1 MDMAGAEGGAE
12 ELLRTEASTSL
23 PQPFVDGGA
32 RTNGGT
38 TSASVAVA
46 SAVIPL
52 LPPRQNALASTLQ
65 ASVCAPAA
73 APSSSASTQLLPT
86 SPAAAPLSAE
96 VVPFAPRAVAPQAV
110 EAEAAASATVST
122 QLLPLS
128 PPSATSS
135 SAQTASTSMAAAMA
149 LMVVAERPAAT
160 EAAPTPSA
168 MAPSPGAMPVPF
180 PSSPSSAVGS
190 DSKTFGRVTPVPLE
204 LTRPSSD
211 RRTVATP
218 TLGSPDFASTTLASA
233 ASEVWEGSPHS
244 SAADEDR
251 QTLAGH
257 AVRQDGTSS
266 RRSMFGLPTS
276 ASSPNGEYN
285 ALPTV
290 DFDEPVREGSEPDHD
305 QDGGLEAL
313 AALDNCHERWRGYV
327 KVLLEDPSSSTA
339 ASVTQYASIALIT
352 FSVSVAII
360 ETEPSQRDNVI
371 FQVCEPIFTVLF
383 TFEISLRLWTCDSCR
398 LFFTSIFNIIDIL
411 ATLPCY
417 TDLLLPVL
425 KDSSSSERGMQRH
438 VSESLQALRLAGL
451 VRVARLF
458 RLLRILRVANTMRQS
473 EMIIVVI
480 RAVYGSLSGIWVLMT
495 FMFVGLILSATCT
508 YCCEMSDPT
517 SDFVSIPISIW
528 WAATTITAVGYG
540 DTLPKTVAGK
550 ILAVLTMFLGLII
563 MAVCIAVVSNSFTIQ
578 FQRELYASRIRGMQK
593 KLTAKQPVDMN
604 ARRRE
609 GAALRI
615 EQRRESGGVWFS
627 DEPAV
632 VQPNVGR
639 ADSRSRLRFFS
650 ESNVVAALVNHR
662 AQAAGMSSPRFGQ
675 EVVEKDF
682 ASMVSQLEDMAE
694 ALLLGMEA
702 LIDAEATWKGQGM
715 AGAEQRGGSPAR
727 TPLSEQGRCARMTLE
742 MLRGSNRLWFEQAR
756 SLSEEL
762 LRLSED
768 DIATA
773 HGRS

>member
-1 MDMAGAEGGAE
+1 MAGAEGGAE
-12 ELLRTEASTSL
+12 ELLQTEASTSL
-23 PQPFVDGGA
+23 LQPFVDGGA
-32 RTNGGT
+32 RTDGGT

-52 LPPRQNALASTLQ
+52 LPPRQNALAS
-65 ASVCAPAA
+65 VCAPAA
-73 APSSSASTQLLPT
+73 APSFSASKQLLPT
-86 SPAAAPLSAE
+86 SSAAAPLSAE

-110 EAEAAASATVST
+110 EAEAAASATVSS

-135 SAQTASTSMAAAMA
+135 SAQIASTSMAAAMA
-149 LMVVAERPAAT
+149 LMVVAEVPAAT
-160 EAAPTPSA
+160 EAAPTPAA
-168 MAPSPGAMPVPF
+168 MAPSPGAVPVPF
-180 PSSPSSAVGS
+180 PSSPTSAAGS

-204 LTRPSSD
+204 LTGPSSD

-218 TLGSPDFASTTLASA
+218 TLGSLEA
-233 ASEVWEGSPHS
+233 WEGSPDS
-244 SAADEDR
+244 IAADEDG

-266 RRSMFGLPTS
+266 RRSMFGLPMS

-290 DFDEPVREGSEPDHD
+290 DFDEPVREGSEPDHE

-360 ETEPSQRDNVI
+360 QTEPSQRDNVI

-383 TFEISLRLWTCDSCR
+383 TFEILLRLWTCDSCR

-425 KDSSSSERGMQRH
+425 KYSSSSERGMQMH

-550 ILAVLTMFLGLII
+550 VLAVLTMFLGLII

-578 FQRELYASRIRGMQK
+578 FQRELYASRIRGIQK

-609 GAALRI
+609 GTVLRI
-615 EQRRESGGVWFS
+615 EQRRQSGGLWFTES
-627 DEPAV
+627 PAG

-639 ADSRSRLRFFS
+639 PDSRSRPNASGCFS
-650 ESNVVAALVNHR
+650 ESNVVAALVNQR
-662 AQAAGMSSPRFGQ
+662 AQAAGRSSPRFGQ

-702 LIDAEATWKGQGM
+702 FIDAEATWESQGI

-756 SLSEEL
+756 TLSEEL